1 MDGGDSMTI
10 NGNMLVADSG
20 KVLKNGD
27 NYATVIY
34 LGVNDKVDN
43 WSEVDEPDEIT
54 DAEALK
60 IIAGTGGDEE

>member
-60 IIAGTGGDEE
+60 IITGTGGDEE

>member
-1 MDGGDSMTI
+1 MTI
-10 NGNMLVADSG
+10 NGNMLVADDG

-60 IIAGTGGDEE
+60 IITGTGGDEE

>member
-1 MDGGDSMTI
+1 MDGGNGMTI
-10 NGNMLVADSG
+10 NGNILTADSG

-60 IIAGTGGDEE
+60 IITGTGGDEE

>member
-1 MDGGDSMTI
+1 MTI

-43 WSEVDEPDEIT
+43 WSEFDEPDEIT

-60 IIAGTGGDEE
+60 IITGTGGDEE

>member
-1 MDGGDSMTI
+1 MDGGDGMTI
-10 NGNMLVADSG
+10 NGNMLVADDG

-60 IIAGTGGDEE
+60 IITGTGGDEE

>member
-1 MDGGDSMTI
+1 MTI
-10 NGNMLVADSG
+10 NGNMLVADDG

-34 LGVNDKVDN
+34 LGVNDKADN

-60 IIAGTGGDEE
+60 IITGTGGDEE

>member
-1 MDGGDSMTI
+1 MTI
-10 NGNMLVADSG
+10 NGNILTADSG
-20 KVLKNGD
+20 KVLKNED

-60 IIAGTGGDEE
+60 IITGTGGDEE

>member
-1 MDGGDSMTI
+1 MDGGDGMTI
-10 NGNMLVADSG
+10 NGNILTADSG
-20 KVLKNGD
+20 KVLKNED

-60 IIAGTGGDEE
+60 IITGTGGDEE